1 MGDALVE
8 KYVAERAS
16 KLGLIENL
24 KMAALDA
31 GRDPNPDDEVAIE
44 GAKKRVSDIDRYLAL
59 VGDNLAMD
67 EDTQN
72 RLSRVSASVQPSAV
86 YRSDGQ
92 LLWDALHQN
101 EADSASRYRGALRR
115 AAEHMGT
122 LAAETTPVAGDLA
135 GLVVKPNVGA
145 VINPY
150 PSGMPLA
157 SAIGMQA
164 VPANDGFGFSRP
176 QIVDPGF
183 TSGVGVQTLEKAELA
198 SKAFSITTT
207 PVSLDSLGTY
217 LNISQQLLSF
227 NPASLG
233 IILAQLR
240 QRLENAVE
248 GYMFTAFG
256 ASTGSVSLE
265 SDANAQTVLAA
276 IYTAAA
282 NYYGITQQM
291 PSFIA
296 VGPLGWARLGSLADA
311 AGRPMF
317 PTLGAANAP
326 GTASAASMSG
336 SVAGLRLVITPKITT
351 TAMYVS
357 GPEGIE
363 GYMFS
368 FPVLESVEASVL
380 GRQVAV
386 AAAVAAYR
394 PTPFANA
401 TQKISDTTP

>member
-1 MGDALVE
+1 MVE
-8 KYVAERAS
+8 QYVAERAS
-16 KLGLIENL
+16 KLTLIENL

-31 GRDPNPDDEVAIE
+31 GRDPNADDEIAIE
-44 GAKKRVSDIDRYLAL
+44 SAKKRVSDIDRYLSL

-67 EDTQN
+67 EDTAN
-72 RLSRVSASVQPSAV
+72 RLSRVSASVQPAAH
-86 YRSDGQ
+86 YRSAGQ
-92 LLWDALHQN
+92 LLYDVLHQN
-101 EADSASRYRGALRR
+101 EPDAASRYRGALRR
-115 AAEHMGT
+115 ATEHMGT
-122 LAAETTPVAGDLA
+122 LAADTTAVAGDLA

-157 SAIGMQA
+157 SAIGLQS
-164 VPANDGFGFSRP
+164 VPPSDGFGFSRP
-176 QIVDPGF
+176 QVVDTGF
-183 TSGVGVQTLEKAELA
+183 VTGVGTQTAEKAELA

-207 PVSLDSLGTY
+207 PVTLDTVGGH

-233 IILAQLR
+233 IILAQMR

-248 GYMFTAFG
+248 AYVYAEFIE
-256 ASTGSVSLE
+256 STGSVSLE
-265 SDANAQTVLAA
+265 STATAAQVLQS

-282 NYYGITQQM
+282 NYYGITSQM
-291 PSFIA
+291 PDFVA
-296 VGPLGWARLGSLADA
+296 VGPLGWARLGGLADA

-326 GTASAASMSG
+326 GTANAASMAG
-336 SVAGLRLVITPKITT
+336 SVAGLSLVVTPKITD
-351 TAMYVS
+351 TAMYVGGS
-357 GPEGIE
+357 EGIE
-363 GYMFS
+363 AYLFAL
-368 FPVLESVEASVL
+368 PVLESVEASVL

-386 AAAVAAYR
+386 AAAIAAYR